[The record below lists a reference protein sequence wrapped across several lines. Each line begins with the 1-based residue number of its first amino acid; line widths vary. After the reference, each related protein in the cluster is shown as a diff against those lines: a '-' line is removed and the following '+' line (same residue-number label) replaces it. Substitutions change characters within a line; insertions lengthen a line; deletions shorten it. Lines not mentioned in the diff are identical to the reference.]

1 LAKGGGESPT
11 VSYND
16 LDWKPNGPE
25 PTCDISMNYGAFTN
39 DSLTTMYE
47 VVRGALDADDTLK
60 ERGEEIRFRVRETAE
75 WKKHATDLEM
85 EMIKRGMIFEVIN
98 WSQGQA
104 ELPK

>member
-1 LAKGGGESPT
+1 VRQERQGWP
-11 VSYND
+11 
-16 LDWKPNGPE
+16 LDQAADARR

-39 DSLTTMYE
+39 DSITTMYE

-60 ERGEEIRFRVRETAE
+60 ARGEEIRFRVRETAE
-75 WKKHATDLEM
+75 WKKHAADLEM

-104 ELPK
+104 EPPS

>member
-1 LAKGGGESPT
+1 VRQERQGCP
-11 VSYND
+11 
-16 LDWKPNGPE
+16 LDQAADARR

-39 DSLTTMYE
+39 DSITTMYE

-60 ERGEEIRFRVRETAE
+60 ARGEEIRFRVRETAE
-75 WKKHATDLEM
+75 WKKHAADLEM

-104 ELPK
+104 EPPS